1 MRSIDMGGVV
11 FGREVGQIV
20 SFLRQGISVHLV
32 GPRRSGRS
40 QVLRELADFLD
51 DDGSSV
57 LVMRGNPALRREPFS
72 AFLHTSLGEELA
84 RRTLPEVL
92 AGISRFASRRSPV
105 LICDDADELDQSSVG
120 AILAAHKENRLV
132 TVTSSRS
139 PSALVHESLTLGL
152 SPAVRIRMTNLEL
165 SRLHDLVLQILGSP
179 MEPMALSRVAMR
191 SGGLYGLARAILI
204 VGKETRRIVQDD
216 SGLWVI
222 PGELWSEL
230 LAGAVEPYL
239 SDADPVTYEGATALA
254 AAGPLPIKDAEELL
268 GHDTLRQLFEVGVAH
283 YVEYGNNA
291 VAGIFPPLLSD
302 YLTREGSPLGRA
314 RGMEFRPQQ
323 PWPNVRSGSSSDV
336 SLISHQVEQQS
347 ASLVLQRRQAWTT
360 DPTPANAMALTS
372 AMVNTWSPSADIA
385 RVIHDT
391 PINGE
396 SLGAA
401 MFAVWAA
408 HWKTS
413 QTGDIDL
420 AINELEALRPQ
431 MPHFDAL
438 LRAGQA
444 HIAFNN
450 DRQPT
455 DAMVAPASSDEDSN
469 GTDFQNGVAIE
480 RLIAEG
486 KTSTSRRLLADYSP
500 MATLFQGYASQ
511 WEGLTT
517 VLAGDLDDGIQK
529 ALAHLGSAR
538 QRMQV
543 SEIQSA
549 GYVAALGLV
558 IAGRL
563 QEAGDVLEGILATT
577 PSAAFQDN
585 SHAGV
590 LSLGALM
597 AMWQGRPAYARALA
611 SRTLPLATNP
621 GPFPGMVPWAV
632 DAMMRWT
639 TTNTNPGPD
648 LWKVAERRLND
659 GYVASGIFIAVEAV
673 DYSQSDRA
681 ARRLKAILPQ
691 VESPMLTTI
700 AEYVLAANARDLKAL
715 EKLITQFEKSGW
727 IHFAIRAAVLRAMLL
742 RAEGMV
748 TESALQ
754 AAQAWDISKVS
765 GYERAG
771 FFTRLV
777 QEVGLSAREYE
788 VMGLL
793 ATGMVNAEAA
803 SILDMSVRTVETHLH
818 NVARKVG
825 LAGKEALVQAIST
838 WLRPAG
844 R

>member
-1 MRSIDMGGVV
+1 
-11 FGREVGQIV
+11 
-20 SFLRQGISVHLV
+20 
-32 GPRRSGRS
+32 
-40 QVLRELADFLD
+40 
-51 DDGSSV
+51 
-57 LVMRGNPALRREPFS
+57 
-72 AFLHTSLGEELA
+72 
-84 RRTLPEVL
+84 
-92 AGISRFASRRSPV
+92 
-105 LICDDADELDQSSVG
+105 
-120 AILAAHKENRLV
+120 
-132 TVTSSRS
+132 
-139 PSALVHESLTLGL
+139 
-152 SPAVRIRMTNLEL
+152 
-165 SRLHDLVLQILGSP
+165 
-179 MEPMALSRVAMR
+179 
-191 SGGLYGLARAILI
+191 
-204 VGKETRRIVQDD
+204 
-216 SGLWVI
+216 VI

-239 SDADPVTYEGATALA
+239 ADADSETYEGATALA

-268 GHDTLRQLFEVGVAH
+268 GHDVLRELFAIGVAH

-291 VAGIFPPLLSD
+291 VAGVFPPLLSD
-302 YLTREGSPLGRA
+302 YLSREGSPLGRA
-314 RGMEFRPQQ
+314 RGLEFKPQQ

-347 ASLVLQRRQAWTT
+347 ANLVLQRRQAWTA

-385 RVIHDT
+385 RVIQET
-391 PINGE
+391 QVTGE

-401 MFAVWAA
+401 MFVVWAA
-408 HWKTS
+408 QWKTS
-413 QTGDIDL
+413 QTGDVDL
-420 AINELEALRPQ
+420 AISELEALRSQ

-455 DAMVAPASSDEDSN
+455 DAMVAPAGSDEDSN

-480 RLIAEG
+480 RLLAEG
-486 KTSTSRRLLADYSP
+486 KTITSKRLLDDYSP
-500 MATLFQGYASQ
+500 MATLFQGYASV
-511 WEGLTT
+511 WSGLTT
-517 VLAGDLDDGIQK
+517 VLSGDLEGGIQK
-529 ALAHLGSAR
+529 SLAHLASAR
-538 QRMQV
+538 GQMQV

-549 GYVAALGLV
+549 GYVAALGL
-558 IAGRL
+558 ILAGRL

-585 SHAGV
+585 AHAGV

-611 SRTLPLATNP
+611 SRTLPLAANP

-639 TTNTNPGPD
+639 TTSTNPGPD
-648 LWKVAERRLND
+648 LWKISERRLND
-659 GYVASGIFIAVEAV
+659 GYVASGLFIAMEAV
-673 DYSQSDRA
+673 DYAQSDKG
-681 ARRLKAILPQ
+681 ARRIKAILPK
-691 VESPMLTTI
+691 VESPMLVTLG
-700 AEYVLAANARDLKAL
+700 EYILAANARDLKGL
-715 EKLITQFEKSGW
+715 EKLISQFEKSGW
-727 IHFAIRAAVLRAMLL
+727 IHFAIRAAVLRSMIL
-742 RAEGMV
+742 RAEGMI
-748 TESALQ
+748 TESANQ
-754 AAQAWDISKVS
+754 AAQAWEISKIS